1 LLPKYFVRHYGN
13 IIDDIEAKCDTYEE
27 ALHALKKIIKRA
39 IERQKELEK
48 LPKYNDW

>member
-1 LLPKYFVRHYGN
+1 M
-13 IIDDIEAKCDTYEE
+13 E
-27 ALHALKKIIKRA
+27 LKTILKRA